1 MISQKSEVRRQKT
14 EGRRQENSAIS
25 RQSSASG
32 FTLIEVIIAI
42 AILGISL
49 VMVMQLFA
57 GGLRAART
65 SCDYSRA
72 VIHAKDKMEE
82 KTEYPVQDSG
92 VFDDGFKWE
101 TEVESYKELKD
112 NPYKLIKVKV
122 RVMWPD
128 VMKNSKTVELVG
140 LKAVETQNEDEL

>member
-1 MISQKSEVRRQKT
+1 MKISNFKFQISNSRRD
-14 EGRRQENSAIS
+14 
-25 RQSSASG
+25 G

-112 NPYKLIKVKV
+112 NPYKLIKIKV

>member
-1 MISQKSEVRRQKT
+1 MKISNFKFQISNSRRD
-14 EGRRQENSAIS
+14 
-25 RQSSASG
+25 G

-101 TEVESYKELKD
+101 TEIESYKELKD

-140 LKAVETQNEDEL
+140 LKAVETQDEDEL

>member
-1 MISQKSEVRRQKT
+1 MRSQKSEGK
-14 EGRRQENSAIS
+14 RQENSAVS
-25 RQSSASG
+25 HQPSASG

-72 VIHAKDKMEE
+72 VIHAKEKMEE

-101 TEVESYKELKD
+101 TEVESYKELED
-112 NPYKLIKVKV
+112 NPYKLVKIKV

-140 LKAVETQNEDEL
+140 LKAVETQDEDEL

>member
-1 MISQKSEVRRQKT
+1 MKRQ
-14 EGRRQENSAIS
+14 R
-25 RQSSASG
+25 SG
-32 FTLIEVIIAI
+32 FTLIEVIIAM

-49 VMVMQLFA
+49 VLVMQLFA

-72 VIHAKDKMEE
+72 VLHAKDKMEDISNE
-82 KTEYPVQDSG
+82 PVQDSG
-92 VFDDGFKWE
+92 EFDDGFKWE
-101 TEVESYKELKD
+101 TEVESYKEVKD
-112 NPYKLIKVKV
+112 EPFKLLKVKV

-140 LKAVETQNEDEL
+140 LKAVESEYEE

>member
-1 MISQKSEVRRQKT
+1 MQISNFKFQIS
-14 EGRRQENSAIS
+14 NS
-25 RQSSASG
+25 RKDG
-32 FTLIEVIIAI
+32 FTLIEVVIAI

-101 TEVESYKELKD
+101 TEVESYKENKD
-112 NPYKLIKVKV
+112 NPYKLIKIKV

-140 LKAVETQNEDEL
+140 LKAVSEDNEE

>member
-1 MISQKSEVRRQKT
+1 MRSQKSEVRSQKSK
-14 EGRRQENSAIS
+14 GKRQENSAIS
-25 RQSSASG
+25 RQPSASG

-140 LKAVETQNEDEL
+140 LKAVSEDNEK

>member
-1 MISQKSEVRRQKT
+1 VKAEKMKISNFKFQ
-14 EGRRQENSAIS
+14 IS
-25 RQSSASG
+25 NPRGDG

-49 VMVMQLFA
+49 VLIMQLFA

-72 VIHAKDKMEE
+72 VIHARDKMSE
-82 KTEYPVQDSG
+82 KAEDPVPDSG

-101 TEVESYKELKD
+101 TEIESYGEVQD
-112 NPYKLIKVKV
+112 DPYKLIKIKITI
-122 RVMWPD
+122 MWPD
-128 VMKNSKTVELVG
+128 AMKNSKTFELVS
-140 LKAVETQNEDEL
+140 LKAVETQSEEDL

>member
-1 MISQKSEVRRQKT
+1 MQISNFKFQISNSRRD
-14 EGRRQENSAIS
+14 
-25 RQSSASG
+25 G

-72 VIHAKDKMEE
+72 VIHAKDKIEE

-92 VFDDGFKWE
+92 VFDDGFRWE
-101 TEVESYKELKD
+101 TEVESFKELKD
-112 NPYKLIKVKV
+112 NPYKLIKIKV

-140 LKAVETQNEDEL
+140 LKAVETQDEDEL

>member
-1 MISQKSEVRRQKT
+1 MKISNFKFQIS
-14 EGRRQENSAIS
+14 NS
-25 RQSSASG
+25 RKDG

-72 VIHAKDKMEE
+72 VIHAKDKMEDI
-82 KTEYPVQDSG
+82 TDNPVQDSG

-101 TEVESYKELKD
+101 TEVESYKEVKDDPFKLLK
-112 NPYKLIKVKV
+112 IKV

-140 LKAVETQNEDEL
+140 LKAVESENEE

>member
-1 MISQKSEVRRQKT
+1 MRSQKSEGKSQKAK
-14 EGRRQENSAIS
+14 GKRQENSAVS
-25 RQSSASG
+25 RQPSASG

-72 VIHAKDKMEE
+72 VIHAKYKMEE
-82 KTEYPVQDSG
+82 IFINPVQDSG
-92 VFDDGFKWE
+92 SFDDGFKWE
-101 TEVESYKELKD
+101 ANVETFKETSES
-112 NPYKLIKVKV
+112 PFKLLQLKVKV
-122 RVMWPD
+122 IWD
-128 VMKNSKTVELVG
+128 DALKNSKAVELVG
-140 LKAVETQNEDEL
+140 LKAVETQDEDL

>member
-1 MISQKSEVRRQKT
+1 MKISNFKFQISNSRR
-14 EGRRQENSAIS
+14 G
-25 RQSSASG
+25 G
-32 FTLIEVIIAI
+32 FTLVEVIIAI

-82 KTEYPVQDSG
+82 ILIDPIQDSG
-92 VFDDGFKWE
+92 SFDDGFKWE
-101 TEVESYKELKD
+101 ANVETYKEPKEG
-112 NPYKLIKVKV
+112 PFKLLQLKVKV
-122 RVMWPD
+122 IWDD
-128 VMKNSKTVELVG
+128 VLKKPRTVELVG
-140 LKAVETQNEDEL
+140 LKAVSEDNEE